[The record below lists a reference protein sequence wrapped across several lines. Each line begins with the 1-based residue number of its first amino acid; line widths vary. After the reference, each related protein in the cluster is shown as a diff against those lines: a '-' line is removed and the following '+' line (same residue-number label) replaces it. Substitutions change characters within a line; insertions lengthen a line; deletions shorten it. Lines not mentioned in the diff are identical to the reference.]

1 MREIEYREAL
11 KEALDEEMKRDEN
24 VFIIGEDV
32 GTSRG
37 AFRVT
42 TGLLGKYGAERVI
55 GTPISEATIIGASVG
70 AAITG
75 QRPVAEIMFLDFIP
89 QAMDQVINQAAK
101 INFMTGDSLEVPI
114 VIRSPGGI
122 AISTG
127 AQHSQSLEAWFYH
140 IPGLKLVM
148 PATPYDAKGLL
159 KTAIRDNDPVI
170 FLEHKMLYLNKGPV
184 PEEEYL
190 IPFGKA
196 DIKRDGNDVTIF
208 AYSRMVLT
216 SLQAAELLEKKE
228 GISCEVIDP
237 LTLVPLDRKALIDSV
252 KKTNHLV
259 IVSEACERG
268 GIGGHVSS
276 IVIKEAF
283 DWLDAPIEIVAG
295 LNTPIPYNHILENA
309 CYPHIEDI
317 IKAVKKIM

>member
-24 VFIIGEDV
+24 VFIMGEDV

-42 TGLLGKYGAERVI
+42 TGLLDKYGPERVI

-122 AISTG
+122 AICTG

-140 IPGLKLVM
+140 IPGLKVAM

-159 KTAIRDNDPVI
+159 KTAIRDNNPVI

-196 DIKRDGNDVTIF
+196 DIKKEGSDVTIF
-208 AYSRMVLT
+208 AYSRMVPT
-216 SLQAAELLEKKE
+216 SLQAAKELEKE

-237 LTLVPLDRKALIDSV
+237 LTLVPLDKKVLIDSV
-252 KKTNHLV
+252 KKTNRLV

-268 GIGGHVSS
+268 GIGGHICSLV
-276 IVIKEAF
+276 VKEAF
-283 DWLDAPIEIVAG
+283 DWLNAPIEIVAG
-295 LNTPIPYNHILENA
+295 LNTPIPYNHKLENA
-309 CYPHIEDI
+309 CYPHEEDI
-317 IKAVKKIM
+317 IKAVKRII

>member
-11 KEALDEEMKRDEN
+11 KEALDEEMERDEN

-42 TGLLGKYGAERVI
+42 TGLLNKYGPGRVI

-101 INFMTGDSLEVPI
+101 INFMSGDSLEVPI

-140 IPGLKLVM
+140 IPGLKLAM

-159 KTAIRDNDPVI
+159 KTAIRGNSPVI

-196 DIKRDGNDVTIF
+196 DIKKEGSDVTIF

-216 SLQAAELLEKKE
+216 SLQAAKELEKE
-228 GISCEVIDP
+228 GIRCEVIDP
-237 LTLVPLDRKALIDSV
+237 LTLVPLDKKVLIDSV

-268 GIGGHVSS
+268 GIGGHICSLV
-276 IVIKEAF
+276 VKEAF

-295 LNTPIPYNHILENA
+295 RNISIPYNHKLENA
-309 CYPHIEDI
+309 CYPHEEDI
-317 IKAVKKIM
+317 IKAVKEII